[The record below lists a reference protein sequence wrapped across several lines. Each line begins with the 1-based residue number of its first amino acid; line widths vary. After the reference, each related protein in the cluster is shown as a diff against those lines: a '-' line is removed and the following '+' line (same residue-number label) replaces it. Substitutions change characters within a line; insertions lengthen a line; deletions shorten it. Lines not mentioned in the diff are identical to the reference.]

1 MEIERIEILKKIEEA
16 KKQKYCAEQRML
28 QADIQIGE
36 YDLQLLDLTK
46 EAEEKIADE
55 KPQTI
60 RHYGTSI
67 IERVPVIVDV
77 DDEGKLHTANKVLWG
92 GDIFDLYTLRTL
104 IPQTK
109 KYTSFRKIAK
119 AANLDYT
126 FTQYM
131 CAGIELNLINNAFE
145 IWESKPQNKGRFTEK
160 EQITF

>member
-16 KKQKYCAEQRML
+16 KKQKYCAKQQMW
-28 QADIQIGE
+28 QSDIQIGE
-36 YDLQLLDLTK
+36 YELQLLDLSK
-46 EAEEKIADE
+46 QAEEKIADE
-55 KPQTI
+55 KPSTI
-60 RHYGTSI
+60 RSYGASI
-67 IERVPVIVDV
+67 IARIPVIVDV
-77 DDEGKLHTANKVLWG
+77 DDDGKLHTANKVLWG

-109 KYTSFRKIAK
+109 KYGSFRKVAK

-145 IWESKPQNKGRFTEK
+145 IWESKPQNKSKYGEK
-160 EQITF
+160 GQLTF